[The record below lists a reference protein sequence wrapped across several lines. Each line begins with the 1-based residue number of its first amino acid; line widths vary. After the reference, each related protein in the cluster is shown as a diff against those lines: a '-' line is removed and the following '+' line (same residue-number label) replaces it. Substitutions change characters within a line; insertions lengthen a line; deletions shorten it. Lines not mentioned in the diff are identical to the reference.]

1 MCHIA
6 GATEVG
12 DFRASSLPTLVEM
25 VAGGVGV
32 TLLPTMAVEGT
43 ARIQPDLAFVPF
55 KRPAPKR
62 TIGLAWRTASARSEE
77 FELLGRSILAARADA
92 GG

>member
-1 MCHIA
+1 MCHTA

-25 VAGGVGV
+25 VAGGMGV
-32 TLLPTMAVEGT
+32 TLLPTLAVEGT

-55 KRPAPKR
+55 REPAPKR
-62 TIGLAWRTASARSEE
+62 TIGLVWRNASSRSAE
-77 FELLGRSILAARADA
+77 FELLGASILAARRGA
-92 GG
+92 